1 MAKYNNVVVKDN
13 SANLTKKNDIV
24 TVESTSGDVVINTRR
39 GGSDILYFKDVN
51 DISDLEFKHSADTK
65 DLIITVSKSQTIT
78 VNNYFSNE
86 YKISRR

>member
-39 GGSDILYFKDVN
+39 GGSDILYFNDVN
-51 DISDLEFKHSADTK
+51 HISDL
-65 DLIITVSKSQTIT
+65 
-78 VNNYFSNE
+78 
-86 YKISRR
+86 